1 MATEE
6 KLTQVFDNLV
16 EFYIKKLKDNDL
28 SASEQKNLVQLLKDN
43 NITIDPK
50 QKDPLEAIAN
60 GDFTDINWEEFEEM

>member
-1 MATEE
+1 MSTEE

-50 QKDPLEAIAN
+50 HKDPLEAIAN
-60 GDFTDINWEEFEEM
+60 GDFTDIDWEEFEEM